1 MRVLITIFVILF
13 SSLQTG
19 QAEQI
24 LRWKLLPLEEE
35 DYNDIQLSDE
45 CRSFSE
51 VIKNAKTEWPHI
63 TPFKFSQET
72 LKYFLLG

>member
-13 SSLQTG
+13 CSVQTG

-24 LRWKLLPLEEE
+24 LRWKLLPLEDE

-45 CRSFSE
+45 CRSFAE
-51 VIKNAKTEWPHI
+51 VIKNARAEWPHI

-72 LKYFLLG
+72 LKYFC